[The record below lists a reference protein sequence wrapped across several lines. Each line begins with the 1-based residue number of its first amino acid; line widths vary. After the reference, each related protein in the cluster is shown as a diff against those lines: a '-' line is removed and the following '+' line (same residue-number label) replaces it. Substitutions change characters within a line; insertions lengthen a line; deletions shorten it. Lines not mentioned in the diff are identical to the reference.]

1 MFGTSGIRGLANVDV
16 TVELAARVGAALV
29 DEAGETV
36 AVGRDTR
43 ATGEMLES
51 ALCAGIVSRGG
62 NALRL
67 GVAPTPTTALACA
80 RRNFC
85 FRKNAH
91 LFGSPNKL
99 RECKG
104 VMITASHN
112 PPEYNGIKI
121 FANGMEIDRGEER
134 KISERVD
141 AKAKMQLADW
151 KSVGGIDNYEGAIRE
166 HIDSVLKLVD
176 VGAIQRR
183 KPKVVIDCGNGAGCV
198 VTPYALREA
207 GCKVIGVNCEQSGE
221 FARGLEPNDE
231 NLLETKK
238 MVRAV
243 GADLGIAHDGDADRA
258 IIIDEKGELLGLDAQ
273 LAIMCDEILSRK
285 KGTIVSTLE
294 ASLAVRESV
303 EGKGRKLVTTA
314 VGSLNVARE
323 MKKNKAV
330 FGGEP
335 CGEYIFPEEMF
346 VPDGVLSALKFV
358 EIFCRRGKLS
368 ALRERIKTYPMKRVK
383 IKCARKE
390 EAMGKIKKEIE
401 NEFHGRVNDVDGVRV
416 DFEGGWLL
424 VRASGTEP
432 IIRITS
438 ENKNEKKLEEIVK
451 RAEMIVKKFA

>member
-16 TVELAARVGAALV
+16 TVELAARVGAAIV
-29 DEAGETV
+29 DEAGRTIV
-36 AVGRDTR
+36 VGRDTR

-62 NALRL
+62 NALRI
-67 GVAPTPTTALACA
+67 GVAPTPTTALASSKRAC
-80 RRNFC
+80 R
-85 FRKNAH
+85 
-91 LFGSPNKL
+91 
-99 RECKG
+99 G

-121 FANGMEIDRGEER
+121 FANGMEIDRDEEK
-134 KISERVD
+134 KISER
-141 AKAKMQLADW
+141 AGGKTKMNAADW
-151 KSVGGIDNYEGAIRE
+151 RSIGKIDYYEGAIRE
-166 HIDSVLKLVD
+166 HVDAVLGLVD
-176 VGAIQRR
+176 VGAIERK

-231 NLLETKK
+231 NLSETRR

-273 LAIMCDEILSRK
+273 LALACEEILSRK

-303 EGKGRKLVTTA
+303 ERKGGKLVTTA

-323 MKKNKAV
+323 MKKNRAI

-346 VPDGVLSALKFV
+346 VPDGVLGALKFV
-358 EIFCRRGKLS
+358 EIFCKKGKLS

-383 IKCARKE
+383 IRCARKE
-390 EAMGKIKKEIE
+390 EAMEKIKKEMK
-401 NEFHGRVNDVDGVRV
+401 NEFRGRVNDVDGVRV
-416 DFEGGWLL
+416 DFEDGWIL

-438 ENKNEKKLEEIVK
+438 ENKNEKKLEGIVK
-451 RAEMIVKKFA
+451 RAEMMVKKFA